1 MVVLN
6 LKKPV
11 LGIMVVVN
19 LSSSNIL
26 QVRYQSQEKE
36 KLSEIRE
43 EFKRREGN
51 RKKEGD
57 KVRKLASEGN
67 EQTRRK
73 ERLREEGRQR
83 KHTKKEIRE
92 KIMRKREYKGE

>member
-11 LGIMVVVN
+11 FGIMVVGN

-26 QVRYQSQEKE
+26 QVRDQSQEKE

-43 EFKRREGN
+43 EFKR
-51 RKKEGD
+51 KEG
-57 KVRKLASEGN
+57 
-67 EQTRRK
+67 
-73 ERLREEGRQR
+73 
-83 KHTKKEIRE
+83 KEIE
-92 KIMRKREYKGE
+92 KKKGIK